1 MADEQE
7 TFVLRPGR
15 ARGGPRATLTMQLL
29 MLLMGLIAVLRAC
42 SAFLMEKGE
51 FDPIHRNSSVPDFG
65 RHR

>member
-7 TFVLRPGR
+7 IFVLRPGR

-42 SAFLMEKGE
+42 THS
-51 FDPIHRNSSVPDFG
+51 
-65 RHR
+65 